1 MEIKHETIEN
11 AGCFYIEEESI
22 NLARLDYQLP
32 GRNILQ
38 IMHTEVSKN
47 VEGQGVGK
55 LLVLEAVTYARKNS
69 LMIKP
74 ICSFAK
80 VVLDRGEEFADVYNA
95 EKDD

>member
-11 AGCFYIEEESI
+11 AGRFYIEEESI
-22 NLARLDYQLP
+22 NLAQLDYQLP